1 MPRAKGDDL
10 MSTRTARRRRYRIPL
25 ALCFL
30 SAALLLPAGASPGS
44 PVAASHT
51 YLLPSP
57 RIREIQGAG
66 HISPLDKTEVSGV
79 GGIVTAKRANG
90 FFMQDPAPDTDPRT
104 SEGIFVFTNAA
115 PANVSPGDAVRVGGT
130 VAERRQGADA
140 ASNANL
146 TVTQI
151 NASSVTV
158 LSSNNPLPRPVVIG
172 AGGRIPPGR
181 IIEDDASVNVETGGV
196 FDPAADGID
205 FYESLEGMLVR
216 VNDAAV
222 VGPARTLRG
231 GVKEIPVV
239 GDGGR
244 HAGLRTPRGGVIVRP
259 DDFNPERI
267 FLSGELTPLPDADVG
282 ARFGGSITGVV
293 DYSGGNYKLLVT
305 TAPAPRRSRLSR
317 EVATAAR
324 RNQLAVAAFN
334 VDNLDSSDDA
344 AKFQRL
350 AEIVVNNLKS
360 PDIISVEEIQ
370 DNNGPKDDAVVDADE
385 TFGKLIAAI
394 GAAGGPA
401 YDFRDIDPVDD
412 QDGGE
417 PGGNIRVG
425 FLFRRDRGLRFV
437 DRPGGGPTTPTTVI
451 SERGGPRLSSSP
463 GRIDPTNAAFTRSR
477 KPLAGEFV
485 FNGDRL
491 FVIANHFSSKG
502 GDQPLFGRF
511 QPPTLTTEAQRNRQA
526 EVVNG
531 FVDSILAAD
540 PRAGVVVLGDLNDF
554 EFSTPVRTLKGGVLR
569 DLIETLPPGERYT
582 YVFDGNSQALDH
594 ILVTD
599 SLFDSLVRFDVVHIN
614 SEFVDQ
620 ASDHDPTLAIFR
632 LPAR

>member
-1 MPRAKGDDL
+1 
-10 MSTRTARRRRYRIPL
+10 MSILTARRRHYAIL
-25 ALCFL
+25 VALFGL
-30 SAALLLPAGASPGS
+30 SAALLLPSGASSGQPI
-44 PVAASHT
+44 AATNST
-51 YLLPSP
+51 FRQSP

-66 HISPLDKTEVSGV
+66 HFSPLDKTEVSGV
-79 GGIVTAKRANG
+79 NGVVTAKRANG
-90 FFMQDPAPDTDPRT
+90 FFMQDTAPDTDPRT
-104 SEGIFVFTNAA
+104 SEGIFVFTTSA
-115 PANVSPGDAVRVGGT
+115 PANVSPGDAARVGGT
-130 VAERRQGADA
+130 VAERRQGVDA

-158 LSSNNPLPRPVVIG
+158 LSNGNPLPRPVIIG
-172 AGGRIPPGR
+172 VGGMIPPSR
-181 IIEDDASVNVETGGV
+181 VIEDDAGGNVESGGV
-196 FDPAADGID
+196 FDPAADGVD
-205 FYESLEGMLVR
+205 FYESLEGMVVTVR
-216 VNDAAV
+216 DAAV
-222 VGPARTLRG
+222 VGPSRTLRS

-244 HAGLRTPRGGVIVRP
+244 HAGLRTPRGGVIIRP
-259 DDFNPERI
+259 DDLNPERI
-267 FLSGELTPLPDADVG
+267 FLSGELTPLPDTDVG
-282 ARFGGSITGVV
+282 ARFGGSVTGVI

-305 TAPAPRRSRLSR
+305 SAPAPRRSRLSR

-334 VDNLDSSDDA
+334 VENLDPGDDE
-344 AKFQRL
+344 AKFRRL
-350 AEIVVNNLKS
+350 AEIVVNNLRS

-370 DNNGPKDDAVVDADE
+370 DSNGPKDDSAVNADE

-394 GAAGGPA
+394 RAVGGPA
-401 YDFRDIDPVDD
+401 YDFRDINPVDD

-425 FLFRRDRGLRFV
+425 LLFRRDRGLRFV
-437 DRPGGGPTTPTTVI
+437 DRPGGGPTTATTVI
-451 SERGGPRLSSSP
+451 SDRGGPRLSSSP
-463 GRIDPTNAAFTRSR
+463 GRIDPTNAAFSRSR
-477 KPLAGEFV
+477 KPLAGEFI

-511 QPPTLTTEAQRNRQA
+511 QPPTFTSEAQRNRQA

-554 EFSTPVRTLKGGVLR
+554 EFSTPVRTLKGGVMK

-594 ILVTD
+594 VLVTD
-599 SLFDSLVRFDVVHIN
+599 SLFNALVRFDVVHIN

-620 ASDHDPTLAIFR
+620 ASDHDPPLAIFR

>member
-1 MPRAKGDDL
+1 
-10 MSTRTARRRRYRIPL
+10 MSKLTARHRRRAMCVIL
-25 ALCFL
+25 LGL
-30 SAALLLPAGASPGS
+30 SAAVLLPSVAFTGPPNASPG
-44 PVAASHT
+44 PR
-51 YLLPSP
+51 LLQSP

-66 HISPLDKTEVSGV
+66 HISPVANTEVSGV
-79 GGIVTAKRANG
+79 NGVVTAKRAG
-90 FFMQDPAPDTDPRT
+90 GVFMQDAAPDDDPRT
-104 SEGIFVFTNAA
+104 SEGIIVSMTAA
-115 PANVSPGDAVRVGGT
+115 PAVVSPGNIVRVNGT
-130 VAERRQGADA
+130 VKEQRQVGDA
-140 ASNANL
+140 ATNSNL
-146 TVTQI
+146 SVTQI
-151 NASSVTV
+151 AASSVSV
-158 LSSNNPLPRPVVIG
+158 VSRGISSPRPVVIG
-172 AGGRIPPGR
+172 AGGRVPPSR
-181 IIEDDASVNVETGGV
+181 VIEDDAGGNVETGGG
-196 FDPAADGID
+196 FDPAADGVD
-205 FYESLEGMLVR
+205 FYESLEGMLVTVR
-216 VNDAAV
+216 DAAV
-222 VGPARTLRG
+222 VGPSRTLRSG
-231 GVKEIPVV
+231 AIEIPVV

-244 HAGLRTPRGGVIVRP
+244 HAGLRTTRGGVIVRP
-259 DDFNPERI
+259 KDFNPERI

-282 ARFGGSITGVV
+282 ARFGGSVTGVL

-305 TAPAPRRSRLSR
+305 SAPAPRRGRLSR

-334 VDNLDSSDDA
+334 VENLDPGDDA
-344 AKFQRL
+344 AKFRRL
-350 AEIVVNNLKS
+350 AEIIVKNLKA
-360 PDIISVEEIQ
+360 PDIVSVEEIQ

-385 TFGKLIAAI
+385 TFGRLIAAI
-394 GAAGGPA
+394 RAAGGPA
-401 YDFRDIDPVDD
+401 YDFRDINPVDD

-425 FLFRRDRGLRFV
+425 FLFRRNRGLRFV

-491 FVIANHFSSKG
+491 FVIVNHFSSKG

-511 QPPTLTTEAQRNRQA
+511 QPPTLTSEAQRSRQA
-526 EVVNG
+526 EVVNS
-531 FVDSILAAD
+531 FVDTILAAD

-599 SLFDSLVRFDVVHIN
+599 SLFNALVRFDVVHIN

>member
-1 MPRAKGDDL
+1 MAN
-10 MSTRTARRRRYRIPL
+10 S
-25 ALCFL
+25 
-30 SAALLLPAGASPGS
+30 
-44 PVAASHT
+44 
-51 YLLPSP
+51 
-57 RIREIQGAG
+57 
-66 HISPLDKTEVSGV
+66 EVSGV
-79 GGIVTAKRANG
+79 TGIVTAKRANG
-90 FFMQDPAPDTDPRT
+90 FFMQDPAPDSDAST

-115 PANVSPGDAVRVGGT
+115 PAEVAPGDSVRVGGT
-130 VAERRQGADA
+130 VKEQRQGGDA
-140 ASNANL
+140 ATNANL

-151 NASSVTV
+151 NASSVNV
-158 LSSNNPLPRPVVIG
+158 LSRGNPLPRPVRIG
-172 AGGRIPPGR
+172 AGGRVPPGR
-181 IIEDDASVNVETGGV
+181 VISDDARGNVETGRA

-205 FYESLEGMLVR
+205 FYESLEGMLVQL
-216 VNDAAV
+216 NNAAV
-222 VGPARTLRG
+222 VGPARKLRNTQ
-231 GVKEIPVV
+231 VREIPVI
-239 GDGGR
+239 GDDGW
-244 HAGLRTPRGGVIVRP
+244 HAGLRTSRGGIVVRP
-259 DDFNPERI
+259 GDFNPERI
-267 FLSGELTPLPDADVG
+267 FLSGELTPLSDADVG
-282 ARFGGSITGVV
+282 ARFVGPVTGVL
-293 DYSGGNYKLLVT
+293 DYSGGNYKLMVT
-305 TAPAPRRSRLSR
+305 SAPAPRRTRLTR
-317 EVATAAR
+317 EIATAAIG

-334 VDNLDSSDDA
+334 VENLDPGDDDT
-344 AKFQRL
+344 KFRRL
-350 AEIVVNNLKS
+350 AEIVVKNLRS

-370 DNNGPKDDAVVDADE
+370 DNNGPQNDAVVDADQ
-385 TFGKLIAAI
+385 TFGRLIAAI
-394 GAAGGPA
+394 RAAGGPA
-401 YDFRDIDPVDD
+401 YDFRDINPVDD

-437 DRPGGGPTTPTTVI
+437 DRPGGGPTTSTTIVN
-451 SERGGPRLSSSP
+451 ERSGPRLSSSP
-463 GRIDPTNAAFTRSR
+463 GRIDPTNAAFMRSR

-511 QPPTLTTEAQRNRQA
+511 QPPTLTSETQRNQQA
-526 EVVNG
+526 QVVNS

-594 ILVTD
+594 ILATD
-599 SLFDSLVRFDVVHIN
+599 SLFSSLVRFDVVHIN

>member
-1 MPRAKGDDL
+1 
-10 MSTRTARRRRYRIPL
+10 MSKRTARRRRRAMFVTL
-25 ALCFL
+25 VGL
-30 SAALLLPAGASPGS
+30 SAALLLPSAAFTGPPNASPGS
-44 PVAASHT
+44 RP
-51 YLLPSP
+51 LQSP
-57 RIREIQGAG
+57 RIRAIQGAG
-66 HISPLDKTEVSGV
+66 HISPLADTEVSGV
-79 GGIVTAKRANG
+79 TGVVTAKRAGG
-90 FFMQDPAPDTDPRT
+90 FFMQDAAPDDDPRT
-104 SEGIFVFTNAA
+104 SDGIFVSTTAA
-115 PANVSPGDAVRVGGT
+115 PADLSPGDGVRVGGT
-130 VAERRQGADA
+130 VKEQRQGGDA
-140 ASNANL
+140 PTNANL
-146 TVTQI
+146 SVTQI
-151 NASSVTV
+151 AAYSVSV
-158 LSSNNPLPRPVVIG
+158 VSRGISLPRPVHVG
-172 AGGRIPPGR
+172 EGGRLPPAR
-181 IIEDDASVNVETGGV
+181 VIEDDASGDVETGGV
-196 FDPAADGID
+196 FDQASDGID
-205 FYESLEGMLVR
+205 FYESLEGMLVTVR
-216 VNDAAV
+216 DAAV
-222 VGPARTLRG
+222 VGPSRTLRS

-244 HAGLRTPRGGVIVRP
+244 RAGLRTPRGGIIVRP
-259 DDFNPERI
+259 GDFNPERI

-282 ARFGGSITGVV
+282 ARFGGPVTGVI

-305 TAPAPRRSRLSR
+305 AAPAPRRSRLSR

-324 RNQLAVAAFN
+324 RNQIAVAAFN
-334 VDNLDSSDDA
+334 VENLDPRDDE
-344 AKFQRL
+344 AKFRWL
-350 AEIVVNNLKS
+350 AEIVVNNLKA
-360 PDIISVEEIQ
+360 PDIISVEEMQ
-370 DNNGPKDDAVVDADE
+370 DNNGPKDDAVVDADQ
-385 TFGKLIAAI
+385 TYGRLIAAI
-394 GAAGGPA
+394 RAAGGSA
-401 YDFRDIDPVDD
+401 YDFRDINPVDD

-437 DRPGGGPTTPTTVI
+437 DRPDGGPTTPTTVV

-511 QPPTLTTEAQRNRQA
+511 QPPALASEAQRNQQA
-526 EVVNG
+526 EVVNT

-569 DLIETLPPGERYT
+569 NLIETLPPGERYT

-594 ILVTD
+594 VLVTD

-620 ASDHDPTLAIFR
+620 VSDHDPTLAIFR

>member
-1 MPRAKGDDL
+1 
-10 MSTRTARRRRYRIPL
+10 MSIRTARRSRRAIPF
-25 ALCFL
+25 ALCVL
-30 SAALLLPAGASPGS
+30 SAALLLPAWTSSVP
-44 PVAASHT
+44 PVAASHPHV
-51 YLLPSP
+51 LQSP
-57 RIREIQGAG
+57 RIRGIQGAG
-66 HISPLDKTEVSGV
+66 HISPLVNTEVSGV
-79 GGIVTAKRANG
+79 NGVVTAKRAGG
-90 FFMQDPAPDTDPRT
+90 FFMQDAAPDDDPRT
-104 SEGIFVFTNAA
+104 SEGIFVSTTTALA
-115 PANVSPGDAVRVGGT
+115 DVSPGDSVRVGGA
-130 VAERRQGADA
+130 VKEQRQGGDT

-151 NASSVTV
+151 AASSVTV
-158 LSSNNPLPRPVVIG
+158 LSRGNTLPRTVLIG
-172 AGGRIPPGR
+172 KGGRLPPASV
-181 IIEDDASVNVETGGV
+181 IEDDAVGKVEIGGV
-196 FDPAADGID
+196 FDPAADGVD
-205 FYESLEGMLVR
+205 FYESLEGMLVTVR
-216 VNDAAV
+216 DAAV
-222 VGPARTLRG
+222 VGPSRTLRS

-239 GDGGR
+239 GDDGR
-244 HAGLRTPRGGVIVRP
+244 WAGLRTARGGIIVRP

-282 ARFGGSITGVV
+282 ARFGGSVTGVV

-305 TAPAPRRSRLSR
+305 SAPAPRRSRLSR

-334 VDNLDSSDDA
+334 VENLDPGDDA
-344 AKFQRL
+344 AKFRRL
-350 AEIVVNNLKS
+350 AEIVVGNLKA
-360 PDIISVEEIQ
+360 PDIVSVEEIQ
-370 DNNGPKDDAVVDADE
+370 DNNGPKDDAVVDADQ
-385 TFGKLIAAI
+385 TFGRLIAAI
-394 GAAGGPA
+394 RAAGGPA
-401 YDFRDIDPVDD
+401 YDFRDINPVDD

-451 SERGGPRLSSSP
+451 SEPGGPRLSSSP

-511 QPPTLTTEAQRNRQA
+511 QPPARASETQRNQQA
-526 EVVNG
+526 QVVNS
-531 FVDSILAAD
+531 FVDLILAAD

-554 EFSTPVRTLKGGVLR
+554 EFSTPVRTLEGGVLR
-569 DLIETLPPGERYT
+569 DLIETLLPGERYT

-599 SLFDSLVRFDVVHIN
+599 SLFDALVRFDVVHIN

-620 ASDHDPTLAIFR
+620 ASDHDPTLAIGR

>member
-1 MPRAKGDDL
+1 
-10 MSTRTARRRRYRIPL
+10 MSTRTAGRGRYTIPL
-25 ALCFL
+25 ALCIL

-44 PVAASHT
+44 PGAASHSQ
-51 YLLPSP
+51 LPRSP

-79 GGIVTAKRANG
+79 NGVVTAKRADG
-90 FFMQDPAPDTDPRT
+90 FFMQDAAPDDDPRT
-104 SEGIFVFTNAA
+104 SEGIFVSTAAA
-115 PANVSPGDAVRVGGT
+115 PADVSPGDSIRVGGT
-130 VAERRQGADA
+130 VKEQRQGGDA
-140 ASNANL
+140 AANANL

-151 NASSVTV
+151 VASSVSV
-158 LSSNNPLPRPVVIG
+158 VSRGISLPRPVRVG
-172 AGGRIPPGR
+172 EGGHLQPASV
-181 IIEDDASVNVETGGV
+181 IEDDARANVETGGV
-196 FDPAADGID
+196 FDPASDGID
-205 FYESLEGMLVR
+205 FYESLEGMLVTVR
-216 VNDAAV
+216 DAAV
-222 VGPARTLRG
+222 VGPSRTLRSG
-231 GVKEIPVV
+231 AREIPVV

-244 HAGLRTPRGGVIVRP
+244 RAGPRTPRGGVIVRP
-259 DDFNPERI
+259 GDFNPERI

-282 ARFGGSITGVV
+282 ARFVGTITGVV

-305 TAPAPRRSRLSR
+305 SAPAPRRSRLTR

-324 RNQLAVAAFN
+324 RNQLAIAAFN
-334 VDNLDSSDDA
+334 VENLDPGDDDA
-344 AKFQRL
+344 KFRRL
-350 AEIVVNNLKS
+350 AEIVVNNLRS

-370 DNNGPKDDAVVDADE
+370 DNNGPKDDAVVSADE

-394 GAAGGPA
+394 RAAGGPA
-401 YDFRDIDPVDD
+401 YEFRDINPVDD

-437 DRPGGGPTTPTTVI
+437 DRPGGGPTTPTTVVDD
-451 SERGGPRLSSSP
+451 RGGPRLSSSP

-511 QPPTLTTEAQRNRQA
+511 QPPTLTSEAQRNRQA

-569 DLIETLPPGERYT
+569 ALMETLPPGERYT

-620 ASDHDPTLAIFR
+620 VSDHDPTLAIFR